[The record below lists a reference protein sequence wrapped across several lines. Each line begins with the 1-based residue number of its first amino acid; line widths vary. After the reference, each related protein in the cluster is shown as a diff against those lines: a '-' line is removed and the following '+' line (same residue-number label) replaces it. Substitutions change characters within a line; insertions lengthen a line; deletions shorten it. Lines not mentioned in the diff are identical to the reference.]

1 MLAVRST
8 MSITGPSPNLLIR
21 EVKLFAYSSGNFGKA
36 LVFAGADMTILFL
49 MTDLL
54 GLSAVAAG
62 SLMLVALAGDLVFD
76 IAAAALVIRLR
87 RTGRGYRWLLVAGTV
102 PCGMAFALL
111 YAMPAHGMREG
122 WLLALAMLVF
132 RGAYAVIDVPHNALM
147 AQITGDSRA
156 RGRVS
161 GYRLLFSTASSL
173 CVALVL
179 TPLVQHAARSRDFD
193 GLALTGLIAG
203 ALFVLTMALCVLTC
217 ASGTGTGAGTGT
229 GIGQRPPDDAAA
241 RDGIG
246 VPLRD
251 PLVIGMG
258 LLAIA
263 TGFAMPTFG
272 RMVLYIGTYVVKRP
286 DMVTTLMLAMT
297 GGQFAGVLFWTAL
310 TARLDKAR
318 VLALGHGASA
328 AGFLVFALCLG
339 LPWALPTCAAL
350 IGFGLAS
357 VFMLPWGLLANAVDF
372 VALRHGRRLET
383 GLFAFYLVAV
393 KASGAAATALIG
405 WLLGWLGYV
414 PGAEQGPAVEAGMV
428 GLGLGLPLAG
438 ALAAIALVRR
448 FDVGHARHARVRAA
462 LDRQAQSG
470 AEPVSGLK
478 RGLAKSIGE
487 GSTFAG
493 GAALSAQARHS
504 MSRSI
509 VAPAAV
515 RS

>member
-1 MLAVRST
+1 
-8 MSITGPSPNLLIR
+8 MSMTGPSPNLLIR
-21 EVKLFAYSSGNFGKA
+21 EAKLFAYSSGNFGKA

-54 GLSAVAAG
+54 GLGAMAAG

-76 IAAAALVIRLR
+76 VIAAALVIRLR
-87 RTGRGYRWLLVAGTV
+87 RRGRGYRWLVAAGSV

-111 YAMPAHGMREG
+111 YAMPAYGLREG

-179 TPLVQHAARSRDFD
+179 TPLVQHAARSEDFAALALS
-193 GLALTGLIAG
+193 GLAAGL
-203 ALFVLTMALCVLTC
+203 LFVLTMVLCVQTC
-217 ASGTGTGAGTGT
+217 GGETGQG
-229 GIGQRPPDDAAA
+229 PPADAAA

-297 GGQFAGVLFWTAL
+297 GGQFAGALFWTAL

-318 VLALGHGASA
+318 VLALGHGVSA
-328 AGFLVFALCLG
+328 AGFAVFALCLG
-339 LPWALPTCAAL
+339 LPIALPACAGL

-414 PGAEQGPAVEAGMV
+414 PGAEQGPVVEAGMV

-438 ALAAIALVRR
+438 ALAAIVLLRR
-448 FDVGHARHARVRAA
+448 FDLGHARHARVRAA

-470 AEPVSGLK
+470 AEPVSGLN
-478 RGLAKSIGE
+478 RGLAKSMGE

-493 GAALSAQARHS
+493 GEALSAQARHS